1 DYWCAA
7 GYGSGST
14 WQWVF

>member
-1 DYWCAA
+1 DYYCAA
-7 GYGSGST
+7 GYGSGRT

>member
-1 DYWCAA
+1 DYYCAA
-7 GYGSGST
+7 SFGSGST

>member
-1 DYWCAA
+1 DYYCAA
-7 GYGSGST
+7 AYGSGRT

>member
-1 DYWCAA
+1 NYYCAA
-7 GYGSGST
+7 SFGSGST